1 MFFNLFSPRKRAAS
15 REFEIAIRYLLHD
28 AENVIPFLKEAY
40 KDKWSGFIDNILSGT
55 RPYEEAAAVIG
66 SFMQDSFQGLDRQK
80 RHEIVASIAGNNLAS
95 PPNLLRVISQVSY
108 LLYLAEKDHQ
118 VRENCWLIWLNEM
131 SRMFTEVEL
140 PFDDCRTYL
149 LALADAYREAKRS
162 EHV

>member
-1 MFFNLFSPRKRAAS
+1 LGVRLPDPQARFDKPPIQRADHYDVFARRHNGRGGLMFFNLFSPRKRAAS

-55 RPYEEAAAVIG
+55 RPYEEAAAIIG

-95 PPNLLRVISQVSY
+95 PP
-108 LLYLAEKDHQ
+108 K
-118 VRENCWLIWLNEM
+118 
-131 SRMFTEVEL
+131 
-140 PFDDCRTYL
+140 
-149 LALADAYREAKRS
+149 
-162 EHV
+162 